1 MKIMTVATT
10 TTIVLLLLLLLLVQ
24 RNVVGELMFSLT
36 YLSSAERLTVVMTK
50 ARNLR
55 HPDETKTSSASA
67 SKNHA
72 ILISMSLP

>member
-10 TTIVLLLLLLLLVQ
+10 TMIVLLLLLLVQ

-72 ILISMSLP
+72 IMISMSLP